1 MSAYDLV
8 LVHAP
13 SVYDFRKRSLLYGP
27 VSDLIPSTPV
37 FEMYPIGFTTIASL
51 LASNGYK
58 VRILN
63 LAAHMLA
70 DEKYDAERAIKKID
84 SEIFGID
91 LHWTPHAHGSLEV
104 AKLIKRL
111 HPNSKVVMGG
121 FSATYY
127 FDEIL
132 RDHQY
137 VDAVFLGDSTE
148 LPMLQYAGA
157 IDKGTPLG
165 SVQNLAFREGG
176 KPQSNGITHVVQSL
190 DEVEFDYGLIVKMVL
205 GSFDLTGHLP
215 YLDWK
220 RNPMLLVSTVRGC
233 AFDCGTCMGACSSF
247 ERNFGRSKPAFRSP
261 EKILD
266 DIRQIESY
274 FRGAIFLL
282 GPIQQPGKGYTEKL
296 LSLIKEE
303 RPKNE
308 IAFEFFAP
316 PDRDLVS
323 RIGGSVEKF
332 DAQISPDSH
341 DPDVRA
347 AQGRHYSNKD
357 LESSVADLL
366 QAGARRVDMFFMIGL
381 SKQDAGSVQRTVEYS
396 QQLMER
402 LKAGERFLP
411 FISPLAPFIDPG
423 SDAFESPDKL
433 GYRIFA
439 RTLAEHRDLLLKPS
453 WKYVLNYETD
463 WMTREGIVKATYAA
477 GLGMNDA
484 KEKTGVIAKEAAQA
498 VRDRTRLAIEA
509 MSKIDTAMRSP
520 DPESSLFA
528 LRDELRDLSESTV
541 CDKKELDWSRRSFYW
556 SIPKAGISLL
566 LGR

>member
-1 MSAYDLV
+1 MSTYDLV

-27 VSDLIPSTPV
+27 ISDLIPSTPV

-58 VRILN
+58 VRFLN

-70 DEKYDAERAIKKID
+70 DEKYDVERAIKKID

-91 LHWTPHAHGSLEV
+91 LHWMPHAHGSLEV
-104 AKLIKRL
+104 AKIIKTL

-127 FDEIL
+127 SDEIL

-148 LPMLQYAGA
+148 LPMLQYADA
-157 IDKGTPLG
+157 IDRGTPLG
-165 SVQNLAFREGG
+165 SVQNLAFREEG
-176 KPQSNGITHVVQSL
+176 KPRSNGITHVVKSL

-205 GSFDLTGHLP
+205 RSFDLTGHLP

-233 AFDCGTCMGACSSF
+233 AFDCGTCMGSCSSF

-261 EKILD
+261 EKVLE
-266 DIRQIESY
+266 DIRQIGSY

-282 GPIQQPGKGYTEKL
+282 GYIQQPGKQYAEKL

-308 IAFEFFAP
+308 IVFEFFAP
-316 PDRDLVS
+316 PSAELART
-323 RIGGSVEKF
+323 IGNSMERF

-341 DPDVRA
+341 DPAVRD
-347 AQGRHYSNKD
+347 AQGRHYSNEQ
-357 LESSVADLL
+357 LESSIGELL
-366 QAGARRVDMFFMIGL
+366 KAGAGRVDMFFMIGL
-381 SKQDAGSVQRTVEYS
+381 SHQDADSVRQTVGYS
-396 QQLMER
+396 KKLIGL
-402 LKAGERFLP
+402 LKAGERFMP
-411 FISPLAPFIDPG
+411 FISPLAPFVDPG
-423 SDAFESPDKL
+423 SDAFENPDRM
-433 GYRIFA
+433 GYRLFA
-439 RTLAEHRDLLLKPS
+439 KTLSEHRKLLLQPS
-453 WKYVLNYETD
+453 WKYVLNYETK
-463 WMTREGIVKATYAA
+463 WMTREEIVDATYAA
-477 GLGMNDA
+477 GLAMNKT
-484 KEKTGVIAKEAAQA
+484 KEQAGIITPEAAYA
-498 VRDRTRLAIEA
+498 VRERTDLAIA
-509 MSKIDTAMRSP
+509 AIKKIDDAMASP
-520 DPESSLFA
+520 DSESA
-528 LRDELRDLSESTV
+528 LDAIRDELRSLSESTV
-541 CDKKELDWSRRSFYW
+541 CDKKELDWSSRSFYW
-556 SIPKAGISLL
+556 SIPRAGVSLL
-566 LGR
+566 LGK

>member
-176 KPQSNGITHVVQSL
+176 KPRSNGITHVVQSL

-308 IAFEFFAP
+308 IAFEF
-316 PDRDLVS
+316 
-323 RIGGSVEKF
+323 
-332 DAQISPDSH
+332 
-341 DPDVRA
+341 
-347 AQGRHYSNKD
+347 
-357 LESSVADLL
+357 
-366 QAGARRVDMFFMIGL
+366 
-381 SKQDAGSVQRTVEYS
+381 
-396 QQLMER
+396 
-402 LKAGERFLP
+402 
-411 FISPLAPFIDPG
+411 
-423 SDAFESPDKL
+423 
-433 GYRIFA
+433 
-439 RTLAEHRDLLLKPS
+439 
-453 WKYVLNYETD
+453 
-463 WMTREGIVKATYAA
+463 
-477 GLGMNDA
+477 
-484 KEKTGVIAKEAAQA
+484 
-498 VRDRTRLAIEA
+498 
-509 MSKIDTAMRSP
+509 
-520 DPESSLFA
+520 
-528 LRDELRDLSESTV
+528 
-541 CDKKELDWSRRSFYW
+541 
-556 SIPKAGISLL
+556 
-566 LGR
+566 